1 MLRVVR
7 SRFCQRTILTLSRS
21 FCKADQTYNN
31 QSSDPN
37 TALETAKDLKSE
49 LRKVYWRL
57 KLRTTSFSVLAIAA
71 FVYEFYPVSVVS
83 SLVAFQ
89 SWMGSKTHP
98 LHSDLVLSLKLSAKD
113 PSQVELT
120 TFKKKKIT
128 AKIDTII
135 PATEVI
141 PAYRA
146 LQSRL
151 KKNTPTETSGSEKT
165 IPSSPVGFESDES
178 AGALGKLLKKGDLGR
193 IKLLKGFVEDV
204 RGDINGCYADI
215 AQGQTLKFVD
225 HPDRFFFYFRV
236 AEKPFL
242 LTFHYADEQTLLDIE
257 LLFRILNGN
266 RPLKLKKEV
275 DLTQLVSAEEEEY
288 FLLGGKKKV
297 ELGEPIGKPAAAIG
311 EKDTKP

>member
-7 SRFCQRTILTLSRS
+7 SHICQRTVLTLNRS
-21 FCKADQTYNN
+21 FCNANHSYNN
-31 QSSDPN
+31 QTSDPN

-57 KLRTTSFSVLAIAA
+57 KLRTTSFSMLTIAA
-71 FVYEFYPVSVVS
+71 FIYEFYPVSVVS
-83 SLVAFQ
+83 SLLAVQ
-89 SWMGSKTHP
+89 SWSGSKTHP
-98 LHSDLVLSLKLSAKD
+98 LHTDLVLSLKLSAKD

-120 TFKKKKIT
+120 TFNRKKIT
-128 AKIDTII
+128 AKMDTIV

-141 PAYRA
+141 PAYRS

-151 KKNTPTETSGSEKT
+151 KKNPSTETADRDKT

-178 AGALGKLLKKGDLGR
+178 VGALGKLFQKGDAGR

-215 AQGQTLKFVD
+215 AVGQTLKFVD
-225 HPDRFFFYFRV
+225 HADRFFFYFRV

-242 LTFHYADEQTLLDIE
+242 LSFHYADEQTLLDIE

-266 RPLKLKKEV
+266 RPLKLRQEV
-275 DLTQLVSAEEEEY
+275 DLTKLVSAEEEEY